1 MSEAMNTA
9 TARRLESERE
19 DFAGD
24 IREETERKAETI
36 ADLFGAADAAKLSP
50 LGKYTAKL
58 LKPKCGW
65 SKSIVHGTRTT
76 KNGYVESE
84 TNSFVPLVFK
94 DVDSDRPIIAGNKY
108 TADDGLEHR
117 CSTRLYAANVE
128 SLRNAMNR
136 QLKGAALG
144 LSTKQMLDTLTECEL
159 YVWVSWNVKYN
170 CSQLDF
176 FDREAWEKAKAEKAK
191 AAAESRKAAT
201 GRPTEDKAT
210 A

>member
-1 MSEAMNTA
+1 MSEAMNTT
-9 TARRLESERE
+9 TARRLEAERE

-24 IREETERKAETI
+24 VREETERKTETVT
-36 ADLFGAADAAKLSP
+36 DLFAAADAAKLSA

-58 LKPKCGW
+58 VKPSKGW
-65 SKSIVHGTRTT
+65 SKAIVHGERTT

-84 TNSFVPLVFK
+84 TNSFLPLVFK
-94 DVDSDRPIIAGNKY
+94 DMDSDRLIITGNKY
-108 TADDGLEHR
+108 TADDGTEHR
-117 CSTRLYAANVE
+117 CSSRLYGFNVE

-144 LSTKQMLDTLTECEL
+144 KSTKQMLDILSECEL
-159 YVWVSWNVKYN
+159 DVWVSWNVKYN

-191 AAAESRKAAT
+191 AAAESRRAAT